1 MQTYICIYMIHP
13 DIHIYKIL
21 HICTPAQVRRVT
33 ALVYPPRQAKDNVPK
48 SAPPQARRVTTQI
61 HAPGRLLVLLWNEK
75 Y

>member
-48 SAPPQARRVTTQI
+48 SAPPPGEARDNSNPCPRQVTGI
-61 HAPGRLLVLLWNEK
+61 IME
-75 Y
+75 